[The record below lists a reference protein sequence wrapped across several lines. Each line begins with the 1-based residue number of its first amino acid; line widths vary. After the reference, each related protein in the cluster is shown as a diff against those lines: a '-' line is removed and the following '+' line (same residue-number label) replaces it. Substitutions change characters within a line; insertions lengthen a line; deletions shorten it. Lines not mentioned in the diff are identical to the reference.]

1 VALASGTRLGPYEVI
16 AQIDA
21 GGMGEVY
28 KARDTRLDRLVAIK
42 VLPPSIADNPLR
54 RDRFDRE
61 ARIISS
67 LNHPHICTLYDV
79 GHQDGDAY
87 LVMELIDAQ
96 TLAERLAKGA
106 LPLQQA
112 IEYAIQIAQALDA
125 AHRCG
130 IVHRDLKPT
139 NVMLTKAGVK
149 LLDFGIA
156 KMTASVATVSSTLT
170 AEGTLVGT
178 LHYMAPEQL
187 EGREADARIDIFA
200 LGAVMFEMLTGTRAF
215 AGESPSK
222 VIASVLDSVP
232 PSVSSIRRVAPVALD
247 HLVATCLA
255 KNPEDRWQDASDV
268 ARVLQGIAAENR
280 PALPPPS
287 ERRRHQLYAASGVTI
302 GAVVGIAVG
311 VLTMHGG
318 WRDRSGTLPR
328 TLVERFTENLSP
340 GDQLAPSPAL
350 AIAPDGR
357 RVAYVVVANGKRQ
370 LYVRDFDTSSAQLL
384 PGTQDADQPFFSPDG
399 LSIGFFAE
407 GTLKRV
413 SVSGGLPVTLC
424 NAGSPRGGSWAADGT
439 IVFAPSPASPLWAIP
454 ASGGKPR
461 VISAL
466 DLTLNEA
473 GHRWPHVLPDGDAVL
488 FGAGPSTSV
497 FAWTEAHIVVQSL
510 KTGARRVVVAHGTY
524 PHYISGGTMLY
535 LQDGV
540 AYTQA
545 FDSTT
550 LETSGAPALAFAD
563 VDLGGLNAGS
573 AQFDVSS
580 TGSLVYGSAPPRTP
594 QPLVWVDRRG
604 TEQLLPFPAAA
615 YSTPRIS
622 PDGRYVAVTVRSG
635 SESDVWVLDT
645 ERGTSA
651 RVTFGGINM
660 WPLWAPDG
668 ERLTYA
674 SRRNGSTNTFMTRV
688 GSGESAVRL
697 TSDSRGAFP
706 LSWSPDET
714 SLALT
719 KLAESGR
726 LSIWILPVAGGT
738 PTLFHDGVGRE
749 SEPAFSPDGRRVAYM
764 SNETGRNE
772 IYVRP
777 YPGPGAEIP
786 ISVAG
791 GEEPVWAR
799 NGELFYKHDDEM
811 MVVDLAAGLHSIG
824 TPARLF
830 AGNYARAGVMP
841 AYDVARDGRRLL
853 MVKAPPGARDP
864 SRFAVVL
871 NWQATLKSSR

>member
-28 KARDTRLDRLVAIK
+28 KARDARLDRLVAIK
-42 VLPPSIADNPLR
+42 VLPPGVADNPLR

-79 GHQDGDAY
+79 GHQDGGAY
-87 LVMELIDAQ
+87 LVMELIDGQ

-112 IEYAIQIAQALDA
+112 LEYAIQIAEALEA

-130 IVHRDLKPT
+130 IVHRDLKPA
-139 NVMLTKAGVK
+139 NVMLTRAGVK

-187 EGREADARIDIFA
+187 EGRETDARSDIFA
-200 LGAVMFEMLTGTRAF
+200 FGAVLFEMLTGARAF

-222 VIASVLDSVP
+222 VIASVLDCTP
-232 PSVSSIRRVAPVALD
+232 PALSSMQPVASAALD

-255 KNPEDRWQDASDV
+255 KNPEDRWQDTSDV
-268 ARVLQGIAAENR
+268 ARALQGIAAENR
-280 PALPPPS
+280 PALPPSS
-287 ERRRHQLYAASGVTI
+287 ERRRRQLYAASGVAI
-302 GAVVGIAVG
+302 GALVGIAVG
-311 VLTMHGG
+311 ALMVQGG

-328 TLVERFTENLSP
+328 TPVERFTENLPP
-340 GDQLAPSPAL
+340 GVQLAPIPAL

-357 RVAYVVVANGKRQ
+357 RVAYVVVENGKRE
-370 LYVRDFDTSSAQLL
+370 LYIRDFDATSARLL
-384 PGTQDADQPFFSPDG
+384 SGTQDVDQPFFSPDG

-407 GTLKRV
+407 GKLKRV
-413 SVSGGLPVTLC
+413 SVGGGLPVTLC
-424 NAGSPRGGSWAADGT
+424 DVGSPRGGSWAADGT
-439 IVFAPSPASPLWAIP
+439 IVFAPTPASPLWAIP

-473 GHRWPHVLPDGDAVL
+473 GHRWPHVLPGGDAVL
-488 FGAGPSTSV
+488 FGAGPSVSV

-524 PHYISGGTMLY
+524 PHYINGGTMLY

-545 FDSTT
+545 FNSTT
-550 LETSGAPALAFAD
+550 LEMSGEPAFAFAD
-563 VDLGGLNAGS
+563 VDVGGLKAGS

-580 TGSLVYGSAPPRTP
+580 TGSLVYGFAPPRTP

-615 YSTPRIS
+615 YTTPRIS

-635 SESDVWVLDT
+635 SDSDLWVLDN

-651 RVTFGGINM
+651 RVTFGGNNM
-660 WPLWAPDG
+660 WPAWAPVG
-668 ERLTYA
+668 ARLAFA
-674 SRRNGSTNTFMTRV
+674 SRLGGSTNVFLTNLA
-688 GSGESAVRL
+688 GGESAERL
-697 TSDSRGAFP
+697 TSDPHTAFP
-706 LSWSPDET
+706 VSWSPDGKL
-714 SLALT
+714 LALNR
-719 KLAESGR
+719 LADPGR
-726 LSIWILPVAGGT
+726 QSIWIQPVTGGE
-738 PTLFHDGVGRE
+738 PALFHQGAALE
-749 SEPAFSPDGRRVAYM
+749 SEAAFSPDGGRIAYM

-777 YPGPGAEIP
+777 YPGPGSEIQ

-799 NGELFYKHDDEM
+799 NGELFFRHDDEM
-811 MVVDLAAGLHSIG
+811 LVADLAGPHSIG
-824 TPARLF
+824 APARLF
-830 AGNYARAGVMP
+830 AGNYARAGVLP
-841 AYDVARDGRRLL
+841 AYDVARDGGHFL

-871 NWQATLKSSR
+871 NWQATLKSGR